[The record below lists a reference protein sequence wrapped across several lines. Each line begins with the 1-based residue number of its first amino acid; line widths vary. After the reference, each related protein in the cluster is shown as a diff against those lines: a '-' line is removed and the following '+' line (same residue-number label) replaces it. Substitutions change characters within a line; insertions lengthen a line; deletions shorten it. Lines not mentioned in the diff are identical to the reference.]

1 MNIKTAEN
9 IQCEFEYLVLD
20 GYFPIHFA
28 SHGQERSDWQFAVE
42 FIYRLLVCELAVL
55 EPVWFSSKKDIQTFC
70 QSLARQNPLSEKNDA
85 WYRGEV
91 VLAKKGLDLV
101 RTHMPQAFEEWNGR
115 PFQLNIPFMEALAAI
130 FADYDVAWDENNPLL
145 PVQPF

>member
-42 FIYRLLVCELAVL
+42 FIYRL
-55 EPVWFSSKKDIQTFC
+55 
-70 QSLARQNPLSEKNDA
+70 
-85 WYRGEV
+85 
-91 VLAKKGLDLV
+91 
-101 RTHMPQAFEEWNGR
+101 FER
-115 PFQLNIPFMEALAAI
+115 
-130 FADYDVAWDENNPLL
+130 V
-145 PVQPF
+145 